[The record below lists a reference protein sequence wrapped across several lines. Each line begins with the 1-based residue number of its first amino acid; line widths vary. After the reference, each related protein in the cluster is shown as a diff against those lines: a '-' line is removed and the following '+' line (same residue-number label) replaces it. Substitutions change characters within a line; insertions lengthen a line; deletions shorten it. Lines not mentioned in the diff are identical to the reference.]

1 MARLKSSRTPV
12 LLALVLWGVLATPA
26 YSACTLPDGP
36 DNTLVPEGYRF
47 AASGRWEICEKG
59 AWTTGETVSDARAFT
74 ANNTGVCLPLE
85 NQFTKKNGVIS
96 MNFVPEKSRRN
107 FYGFE
112 HECVASTWWR
122 VPGGVTVSNPNPA
135 IPDDPAPPAKPK
147 TDPLADL
154 NRLYDDVVQPAQPV
168 AEEPPVATTELP
180 SFSASDRATPAP
192 SPAVPRSGSAEYHR
206 SMPNQY
212 ASRDSRTGLEVQVTG
227 EFPEDPDDR
236 VRIARTT
243 NLFTRLMSTILA
255 TENETER
262 RERFKA
268 IETQLEVAD
277 ALIRGDLDE
286 VQGLMRQTLHAMGIT
301 DEQLEEVERQL
312 RDQFEA
318 LRDMAPGDLPPG
330 FPWGL
335 GSPKPDDDEP
345 EDDRPLDD
353 RGL

>member
-1 MARLKSSRTPV
+1 
-12 LLALVLWGVLATPA
+12 
-26 YSACTLPDGP
+26 
-36 DNTLVPEGYRF
+36 
-47 AASGRWEICEKG
+47 
-59 AWTTGETVSDARAFT
+59 
-74 ANNTGVCLPLE
+74 
-85 NQFTKKNGVIS
+85 
-96 MNFVPEKSRRN
+96 
-107 FYGFE
+107 
-112 HECVASTWWR
+112 
-122 VPGGVTVSNPNPA
+122 
-135 IPDDPAPPAKPK
+135 
-147 TDPLADL
+147 
-154 NRLYDDVVQPAQPV
+154 
-168 AEEPPVATTELP
+168 
-180 SFSASDRATPAP
+180 
-192 SPAVPRSGSAEYHR
+192 
-206 SMPNQY
+206 MPNQY

-286 VQGLMRQTLHAMGIT
+286 VQGLMRQTLYAMGIT

>member
-1 MARLKSSRTPV
+1 
-12 LLALVLWGVLATPA
+12 
-26 YSACTLPDGP
+26 
-36 DNTLVPEGYRF
+36 
-47 AASGRWEICEKG
+47 
-59 AWTTGETVSDARAFT
+59 
-74 ANNTGVCLPLE
+74 
-85 NQFTKKNGVIS
+85 
-96 MNFVPEKSRRN
+96 
-107 FYGFE
+107 
-112 HECVASTWWR
+112 
-122 VPGGVTVSNPNPA
+122 
-135 IPDDPAPPAKPK
+135 
-147 TDPLADL
+147 
-154 NRLYDDVVQPAQPV
+154 
-168 AEEPPVATTELP
+168 
-180 SFSASDRATPAP
+180 
-192 SPAVPRSGSAEYHR
+192 
-206 SMPNQY
+206 MPNQY

-262 RERFKA
+262 RERFRA

-335 GSPKPDDDEP
+335 GSPQPEDDEDP